1 MPSRLSDSVSPYLR
15 AHADQ
20 PVDWWPWGAE
30 AFAEAARRDVP
41 VLVSIGYA
49 TCHWCHVMA
58 RESFADPALAEYL
71 NARFVAVKVD
81 REEHPDV
88 DASYLAAAGAFT
100 EHLGWPLN
108 AFATPD
114 GRPFYAGTYSP
125 PQPVG
130 SHPSFRQVLEAVDDA
145 WTERRD
151 EVHANAAGIATALA
165 ASAAPEPS
173 PLPTREQLAAAVRDL
188 AAQEDREFGGFG
200 TAPKFPSVP
209 ALQFL
214 LERGSTGDAEAL
226 ALAER
231 GLLAMADSALRD
243 PVEGGFFRYATQRD
257 WSEPH
262 YERMLTDNALLLQ
275 AFAAVGQLNGA
286 AVMPLALGVAEFLI
300 RSLQR
305 PHGGFG
311 SAQDSESPVDGVRSE
326 GGYYALD
333 AAARAAQPQPAVDG
347 KVLAG
352 WNGLAIGALAQAG
365 SLWQRPGWLAAAREA
380 ADHLLELHLL
390 PDGRLVRASLDGI
403 ASDAVATLEDHGL
416 LATGLLRLA
425 TAVGEPRYAR
435 AGLQL
440 LDACLVPGGL
450 PVAPGGA
457 DPVLAAAGV
466 ALPAD
471 PSEGA
476 YPSGLSAIADASL
489 LAHQLTGRAEYRAAA
504 EAVVARFGGAAL
516 QRPLASGAMLAVAVR
531 LAEPSL
537 QLVVTEADAAT
548 APAAMAGLGRAWH
561 RAGAVVVVQPE
572 ERMRALA
579 EAGLALLEHRPAQD
593 GRATAYL
600 CRDLV
605 CALPTTDPDA
615 LAASLGELR

>member
-1 MPSRLSDSVSPYLR
+1 MPSRLSAAVSPYLR
-15 AHADQ
+15 AHADN

-58 RESFADPALAEYL
+58 RESFADPELAGYL
-71 NARFVAVKVD
+71 NERFVAVKVD

-88 DASYLAAAGAFT
+88 DASFLAAAGAFT
-100 EHLGWPLN
+100 EQLGWPLN
-108 AFATPD
+108 AFATPE

-125 PQPVG
+125 PVPVG
-130 SHPSFRQVLEAVDDA
+130 SQPSFRQVLEAVDDA
-145 WTERRD
+145 WTARRA

-165 ASAAPEPS
+165 ASAAPDAA

-188 AAQEDREFGGFG
+188 AAQEDHEFGGFG
-200 TAPKFPSVP
+200 GAPKFPSVP

-214 LERGSTGDAEAL
+214 LERGSAGDAEAL

-231 GLLAMADSALRD
+231 GLLAMADSPLRD
-243 PVEGGFFRYATQRD
+243 PVEGGFFRYATRRD

-275 AFAAVGQLNGA
+275 SFAAVGQLNGA

-311 SAQDSESPVDGVRSE
+311 SAQDSESSVDGVRSE

-333 AAARAAQPQPAVDG
+333 AAGRAVQPAPAVDG

-352 WNGLAIGALAQAG
+352 WNGLAIAALAQAG
-365 SLWQRPGWLAAAREA
+365 SLWQRPQWLAAARRA
-380 ADHLLELHLL
+380 ADHLLELHVL
-390 PDGRLVRASLDGI
+390 PGGRLVRASLDGVR
-403 ASDAVATLEDHGL
+403 SDAVATLEDHGL

-425 TAVGEPRYAR
+425 TATGDPSYAS
-435 AGLQL
+435 AALEL

-457 DPVLAAAGV
+457 DPMLAAAGV

-476 YPSGLSAIADASL
+476 YPSGLSAIAEAAL

-504 EAVVARFGGAAL
+504 EGVVARFGESAL
-516 QRPLASGAMLAVAVR
+516 RRPLASGAMLAVASR
-531 LAEPSL
+531 LLEPSA

-548 APAAMAGLGRAWH
+548 APTAIAGIGRAWY
-561 RAGAVVVVQPE
+561 RTGATAVVLPE
-572 ERMRALA
+572 RRMRALA
-579 EAGLALLEHRPAQD
+579 AAGLALLADRPAQD

-600 CRDLV
+600 CRNFV

-615 LAASLGELR
+615 LAAALTELN

>member
-30 AFAEAARRDVP
+30 AFAEAARRDLP

-100 EHLGWPLN
+100 DHLGWPLN

-130 SHPSFRQVLEAVDDA
+130 SHPSFRQVLEAVHDA

-151 EVHANAAGIATALA
+151 EVRANAAGIAGALA

-173 PLPTREQLAAAVRDL
+173 PLPTREQLTVAVRDL

-231 GLLAMADSALRD
+231 GLLAMADSPLRD

-257 WSEPH
+257 WGEPH

-305 PHGGFG
+305 PDGGFG

-333 AAARAAQPQPAVDG
+333 AAARATQPQPAVDG

-352 WNGLAIGALAQAG
+352 WNGLAIAALAQAG
-365 SLWQRPGWLAAAREA
+365 SLWQRPGWLVAARQA
-380 ADHLLELHLL
+380 ADHLLELHVL
-390 PDGRLVRASLDGI
+390 PDGRLVRASLDGEP
-403 ASDAVATLEDHGL
+403 SDAVATLEDHGL

-435 AGLQL
+435 AALRL

-476 YPSGLSAIADASL
+476 YPSGLSAIADAAL

-504 EAVVARFGGAAL
+504 EAVVACFGQAAL
-516 QRPLASGAMLAVAVR
+516 QRPLASGAMLAVAAR

-561 RAGAVVVVQPE
+561 RAGVVVVVQPE
-572 ERMRALA
+572 GRMRALA

-605 CALPTTDPDA
+605 CALPTTDPEALADA
-615 LAASLGELR
+615 LGALR